1 MYLRAPL
8 ARLHPVRT
16 LVAAAMLA
24 STLIGTTQQPAIQ
37 SRSGPAAEQP
47 ARAGKSSAAAPVIR
61 WTLTRGDERAQL
73 TRQRNLK
80 PRRAR
85 SAFGTR
91 PRAGDLGIDMSRRGQ
106 EFVGVGAALTESSAV
121 LLSSLP
127 KPARAQVL
135 EDLFHPTR
143 GAGIS
148 LLRVPLGA
156 SDFALADYTYND
168 LPAGSTD
175 PQLRNFSMQRDFTHV
190 LPVLAEATRINP
202 DLQVMLTPWSAPAW
216 MKSSGS
222 THGGKL
228 LSRWESVYAEY
239 LARSAAGFHQNGIRV
254 AALSVANEPG
264 YATADYPSM
273 WLGTAQQVRLGI
285 LTRKALDSRG
295 LHEVDLLA
303 LDHNWSD
310 ADTALRI
317 VSQAGGAYAG
327 AAFHCYDGDVSAQA
341 KIPPATAGVWTTEC
355 SGGDWATSYPDNL
368 AWGATNML
376 IGALRNGSSAVMW
389 WNIALDP
396 DHGPRNGGCQDCR
409 GVITVDPTTGQV
421 THNVE
426 YHLLAHAGRF
436 IPRGSVRVGSAARA
450 RSGVDSVAF
459 HTPDDR
465 IVLLALNPAGTT
477 RRILIRHNGR
487 EVRQAIPA
495 RSLATFSWPR

>member
-1 MYLRAPL
+1 M
-8 ARLHPVRT
+8 
-16 LVAAAMLA
+16 
-24 STLIGTTQQPAIQ
+24 
-37 SRSGPAAEQP
+37 
-47 ARAGKSSAAAPVIR
+47 
-61 WTLTRGDERAQL
+61 
-73 TRQRNLK
+73 
-80 PRRAR
+80 
-85 SAFGTR
+85 
-91 PRAGDLGIDMSRRGQ
+91 
-106 EFVGVGAALTESSAV
+106 
-121 LLSSLP
+121 
-127 KPARAQVL
+127 
-135 EDLFHPTR
+135 
-143 GAGIS
+143 
-148 LLRVPLGA
+148 
-156 SDFALADYTYND
+156 
-168 LPAGSTD
+168 
-175 PQLRNFSMQRDFTHV
+175 
-190 LPVLAEATRINP
+190 
-202 DLQVMLTPWSAPAW
+202 
-216 MKSSGS
+216 
-222 THGGKL
+222 
-228 LSRWESVYAEY
+228 
-239 LARSAAGFHQNGIRV
+239 
-254 AALSVANEPG
+254 
-264 YATADYPSM
+264 
-273 WLGTAQQVRLGI
+273 
-285 LTRKALDSRG
+285 
-295 LHEVDLLA
+295 DLLA

-389 WNIALDP
+389 WNIA
-396 DHGPRNGGCQDCR
+396 
-409 GVITVDPTTGQV
+409 
-421 THNVE
+421 E